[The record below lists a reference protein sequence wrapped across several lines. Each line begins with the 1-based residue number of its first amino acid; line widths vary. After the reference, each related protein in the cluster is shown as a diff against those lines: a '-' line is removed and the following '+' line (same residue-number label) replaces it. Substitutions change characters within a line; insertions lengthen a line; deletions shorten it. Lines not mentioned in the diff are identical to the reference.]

1 MCDNGLKTTRPGE
14 RPMMPDELDRWST
27 DFEDFQA
34 RFAPFFAR
42 SEPRA
47 AARRYLRGLLTPVQ
61 RKNCWQMAEAV
72 GEKDPQQMQRL
83 LYSAKWDEDGTRDE
97 LQRFVVEQF
106 GDEEGIG
113 VVDETGFLKK
123 GIKSVGVKRQYT
135 GTAGKVENCQVGVFL
150 TYFTPGG
157 RTFLDRRLYLPQ
169 DWCEDEGR
177 RCEAQVPDEVTFK
190 TKPELAVEMLEHAW
204 AQGVPMAWVT
214 GDEVYGDAPHVRD
227 AVSRGGKRYVLAV
240 SYHTPVWRERP
251 PLEEPV
257 DGAMGR
263 PRTRPRL
270 AKGAPAAETV
280 AVVIAAQPSE
290 SWQRLTVSEG
300 EKGPRTYDWTRVR
313 VVESRNKLPGPESW
327 LLARRS
333 ITDPTDIAYYLSNAS
348 QSTPLQAMAEVAAAR
363 WGIETTIE
371 EGKGET
377 GLDEYEVRYWHSWH
391 RHITLSMIAHAW
403 LASIRQAEGKKPSG
417 PRTGRAEHP
426 RSASAAGDC
435 STTAT
440 PLSRAASGLV
450 ALAARPATAS
460 SPQPLSAAWRPL
472 A

>member
-1 MCDNGLKTTRPGE
+1 MIA
-14 RPMMPDELDRWST
+14 DELDQWST

-42 SEPRA
+42 SEPRE
-47 AARRYLRGLLTPVQ
+47 AARRYLRGLLAPVQ

-83 LYSAKWDEDGTRDE
+83 LYSARWGEEGARDE
-97 LQRFVVEQF
+97 LQCFVVEQF

-123 GIKSVGVKRQYT
+123 GSKSVGVKRQYT
-135 GTAGKVENCQVGVFL
+135 GTAGKVENSQVGVFL
-150 TYFTPGG
+150 TYFAPGG

-169 DWCEDEGR
+169 EWCEDEGR
-177 RCEAQVPDEVTFK
+177 RREAQVPHDVSFK

-204 AQGVPMAWVT
+204 EQGVPMAWVT
-214 GDEVYGDAPHVRD
+214 GDEVYGDAPYVRD
-227 AVSRGGKRYVLAV
+227 AISRRGKRYVLAV
-240 SYHTPVWRERP
+240 SCHTPVWQERP
-251 PLEEPV
+251 PLEAPV
-257 DGAMGR
+257 AGAMGR

-270 AKGAPAAETV
+270 AQGASSAETV
-280 AVVIAAQPSE
+280 AAVIASQPSE
-290 SWQRLTVSEG
+290 SWQRLTVSGG
-300 EKGPRTYDWTRVR
+300 EKGPRTYDWTSVR
-313 VVESRNKLPGPESW
+313 VVESRNRLPGPESW

-333 ITDPTDIAYYLSNAS
+333 IADPTDIAYYLSNAPR
-348 QSTPLQAMAEVAAAR
+348 STPLQTMAEVAAAR
-363 WGIETTIE
+363 WSIETTIE

-391 RHITLSMIAHAW
+391 RHITLSMMAHAW
-403 LASIRQAEGKKPSG
+403 LASIRQAEGKKPAG
-417 PRTGRAEHP
+417 PGTGRAEYP
-426 RSASAAGDC
+426 RSASAAGDR
-435 STTAT
+435 SATAA

-450 ALAARPATAS
+450 ALAPCPATAS
-460 SPQPLSAAWRPL
+460 SPQPLSAAWRSL

>member
-1 MCDNGLKTTRPGE
+1 MT
-14 RPMMPDELDRWST
+14 PDELDRWST
-27 DFEDFQA
+27 DFEEFQA

-47 AARRYLRGLLTPVQ
+47 AARGYLRGLLTPVQ
-61 RKNCWQMAEAV
+61 RKNCWQMAEAI

-83 LYSAKWDEDGTRDE
+83 LYSARWDEDGARDE

-123 GIKSVGVKRQYT
+123 GSKSVGVKRQYT
-135 GTAGKVENCQVGVFL
+135 GTAGKIENCQVGVFL
-150 TYFTPGG
+150 TYFTRGG

-169 DWCEDEGR
+169 EWCEDEGR
-177 RCEAQVPDEVTFK
+177 RREAQVPEEVIFR
-190 TKPELAVEMLEHAW
+190 TKPELAVEMLEQAW
-204 AQGVPMAWVT
+204 ARGVPMAWVT
-214 GDEVYGDAPHVRD
+214 GDEVYGDAPKVRD
-227 AVSRGGKRYVLAV
+227 AVGGRGKRYVLAV
-240 SYHTPVWRERP
+240 SCHTPVWRERP
-251 PLEEPV
+251 PLQEPV
-257 DGAMGR
+257 TGAMGR

-270 AKGAPAAETV
+270 AEGAPAAETV
-280 AVVIAAQPSE
+280 AAVIAAQPLE

-300 EKGPRTYDWTRVR
+300 EKGPRTYDWARAR

-333 ITDPTDIAYYLSNAS
+333 ITDPTDIAYYLSNAYPAPAGS
-348 QSTPLQAMAEVAAAR
+348 TGAPQSTPLQTMAEVAAAR
-363 WGIETTIE
+363 WSIETIIE

-391 RHITLSMIAHAW
+391 RHITLSMMAHAW
-403 LASIRQAEGKKPSG
+403 LASIRQAEGKKPVG
-417 PRTGRAEHP
+417 PATGRVEHP
-426 RSASAAGDC
+426 RSASAAGDR
-435 STTAT
+435 SATAA
-440 PLSRAASGLV
+440 PLSQAASGLV
-450 ALAARPATAS
+450 ALAACPATAS
-460 SPQPLSAAWRPL
+460 SSQPLSTAWRSL

>member
-1 MCDNGLKTTRPGE
+1 
-14 RPMMPDELDRWST
+14 MMPDELERWST

-34 RFAPFFAR
+34 RFARFFAR
-42 SEPRA
+42 SEPRE

-83 LYSAKWDEDGTRDE
+83 LYSARWDGDGTRDE
-97 LQRFVVEQF
+97 LQRFVVEQL

-123 GIKSVGVKRQYT
+123 GSKSVGVKRQYT

-150 TYFTPGG
+150 TYVSPGG

-169 DWCEDEGR
+169 EWCADER
-177 RCEAQVPDEVTFK
+177 RRQEAQVPQDVTFK
-190 TKPELAVEMLEHAW
+190 TKPELGVEMLEHAW

-227 AVSRGGKRYVLAV
+227 AIRRGGKRYVLAV
-240 SYHTPVWRERP
+240 SCHTPVWRERP

-257 DGAMGR
+257 AGAMGR
-263 PRTRPRL
+263 PRTRARL
-270 AKGAPAAETV
+270 AKAASSAETV
-280 AVVIAAQPSE
+280 AVVIASQPAQ

-300 EKGPRTYDWTRVR
+300 EKGPRIYDWTRVR
-313 VVESRNKLPGPESW
+313 VVESRDKLPGPESW

-333 ITDPTDIAYYLSNAS
+333 ITDPTDIAYVLSNAP
-348 QSTPLQAMAEVAAAR
+348 QGTPLQTVAEVAAAR
-363 WGIETTIE
+363 WSIETTIE

-391 RHITLSMIAHAW
+391 RHITLSMMAHAW
-403 LASIRQAEGKKPSG
+403 LASIRQAQGKKPAG
-417 PRTGRAEHP
+417 HRTGRAERP
-426 RSASAAGDC
+426 RSAPATGDRSA
-435 STTAT
+435 TAA
-440 PLSRAASGLV
+440 PLS
-450 ALAARPATAS
+450 
-460 SPQPLSAAWRPL
+460 
-472 A
+472 

>member
-1 MCDNGLKTTRPGE
+1 MT
-14 RPMMPDELDRWST
+14 PDELDRWFA

-42 SEPRA
+42 SEPRG
-47 AARRYLRGLLTPVQ
+47 AARRYVRGLLAPVQ

-72 GEKDPQQMQRL
+72 GENDPQRMQRL
-83 LYSAKWDEDGTRDE
+83 LYSAQWDEDGARDE

-106 GDEEGIG
+106 GDEGGIG

-123 GIKSVGVKRQYT
+123 GSKSVGVKRQYT

-150 TYFTPGG
+150 TYSSPGG
-157 RTFLDRRLYLPQ
+157 RTSLDRRLYLPQ

-177 RCEAQVPDEVTFK
+177 RREAQVPDEVSFK
-190 TKPELAVEMLEHAW
+190 TKPELAGEMLEHAW
-204 AQGVPMAWVT
+204 AQGVAMAWVT
-214 GDEVYGDAPHVRD
+214 GDEVYGDAPKVRD
-227 AVSRGGKRYVLAV
+227 AVGGKGKRYVLVV
-240 SYHTPVWRERP
+240 SCHTPVWRERP
-251 PLEEPV
+251 PLEKPV
-257 DGAMGR
+257 AGAMGR

-270 AKGAPAAETV
+270 AQGAPAAETV
-280 AVVIAAQPSE
+280 AAVIAARPSE

-300 EKGPRTYDWTRVR
+300 EKGPRTYDWTCVR

-333 ITDPTDIAYYLSNAS
+333 VTDPTGIAYHLSNAP
-348 QSTPLQAMAEVAAAR
+348 QNTPLQTMAEVAAAR
-363 WGIETTIE
+363 WSIETTIE

-403 LASIRQAEGKKPSG
+403 LASIRQAEGEKPGG
-417 PRTGRAEHP
+417 PGTGRVEHP
-426 RSASAAGDC
+426 RSASAAGDR
-435 STTAT
+435 SATAT
-440 PLSRAASGLV
+440 PLSRGASGLV
-450 ALAARPATAS
+450 ALAACSATAS
-460 SPQPLSAAWRPL
+460 SPQPLSAARRFL

>member
-1 MCDNGLKTTRPGE
+1 MI
-14 RPMMPDELDRWST
+14 PDELDQWSA

-42 SEPRA
+42 SEPRE
-47 AARRYLRGLLTPVQ
+47 AARRYLRGLLAPVQ

-83 LYSAKWDEDGTRDE
+83 LYSARWDEDGVRDE
-97 LQRFVVEQF
+97 MQRFVIEKF
-106 GDEEGIG
+106 GNEEGIG

-123 GIKSVGVKRQYT
+123 GSKSVGVKRQYT

-150 TYFTPGG
+150 TYFTAGG

-169 DWCEDEGR
+169 EWCEDEGR
-177 RCEAQVPDEVTFK
+177 RCEAQVPEEVSFK
-190 TKPELAVEMLEHAW
+190 TKPELAVEMLEQAW

-214 GDEVYGDAPHVRD
+214 GDEVYGDAPKVRD
-227 AVSRGGKRYVLAV
+227 AVSGRGKRYVLAV
-240 SYHTPVWRERP
+240 SCHTPVWRERP

-257 DGAMGR
+257 VGAMGR
-263 PRTRPRL
+263 PRRRPRL
-270 AKGAPAAETV
+270 AEGAPAAERV
-280 AVVIAAQPSE
+280 AAVVASPGSE
-290 SWQRLTVSEG
+290 SWQRLTVRGG
-300 EKGPRTYDWTRVR
+300 EKGPRTYDWIRVR

-333 ITDPTDIAYYLSNAS
+333 IADPTDIAYYLCNAP
-348 QSTPLQAMAEVAAAR
+348 QSTALQTMAEVAAAR
-363 WGIETTIE
+363 WSIETTIE

-391 RHITLSMIAHAW
+391 RHITLSMMAHAW
-403 LASIRQAEGKKPSG
+403 LASLRQAEGEKPAG
-417 PRTGRAEHP
+417 PGTGRAEHP
-426 RSASAAGDC
+426 RSASAAGDR
-435 STTAT
+435 SATAT
-440 PLSRAASGLV
+440 PLSPGASGLV
-450 ALAARPATAS
+450 ALAACPATAS
-460 SPQPLSAAWRPL
+460 SSQPLSAAWRSL